1 MAIRPVDLQLA
12 YLAAPQNAA
21 AVSHAQEAPQ
31 VAQQAAQAAF
41 AAEATQRTEHVD
53 APEKVVGQK
62 IRPREERDAADDESP
77 GERRRRQ
84 RPSED
89 GMEST
94 AGVLGLAG
102 EGEHFI
108 DVTA

>member
-12 YLAAPQNAA
+12 YLASPQNAA

-31 VAQQAAQAAF
+31 TAQQAAQAAF
-41 AAEATQRTEHVD
+41 AAEATQRSEHVD
-53 APEKVVGQK
+53 APQKAVGQK
-62 IRPREERDAADDESP
+62 IRPREERDAAEDGSP
-77 GERRRRQ
+77 RERRRRQ
-84 RPSED
+84 SPYED
-89 GMEST
+89 DAQP
-94 AGVLGLAG
+94 AGALGLAG